1 MLLIA
6 YRTTILY
13 FIIMLSIRLMG
24 KRQISQMD
32 PADLVTTI
40 LISNIVTLPIEDAEL
55 PLVAGILPTMLLIC
69 YEVFTSFIILK
80 IPSLRKK
87 ITGSPIVV
95 IEKGCVVQNNLALLR
110 MSSDD
115 LMEQLRLKNVF
126 DIKDVYT
133 AIIETNGEIS
143 VQLNWEKSSPTMKDM
158 RLKGSNTPP
167 QYVVIAD
174 GAFQEDGLKA
184 IHKSKKAI
192 GNIVKSHGL
201 EPKQIYNLTC
211 NTDLEYRFSIKK

>member
-6 YRTTILY
+6 YRTTVLY

-40 LISNIVTLPIEDAEL
+40 LISNIVTLPIEDSEL

-158 RLKGSNTPP
+158 RLKGNNTPP

-174 GAFQEDGLKA
+174 GSFQQDGLKA

-192 GNIVKSHGL
+192 EKIIKSHGL
-201 EPKQIYNLTC
+201 EPKQIYYLTC